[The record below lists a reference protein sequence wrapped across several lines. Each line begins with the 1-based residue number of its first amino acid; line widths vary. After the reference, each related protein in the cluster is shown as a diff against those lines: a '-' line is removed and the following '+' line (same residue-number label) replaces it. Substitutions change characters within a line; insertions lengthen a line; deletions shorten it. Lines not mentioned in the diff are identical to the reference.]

1 MEDMI
6 RAIVARPGKPAV
18 AQEIDGSLEGL
29 QSIVQGPIQCL
40 YPYDDQIGIVCNDEA
55 KLVGMPLNR
64 ALRSEAGEIYD
75 VIAGNMIIVGLSEDD
90 FQSLS
95 PDQELKYMDMFK
107 NPERFEYIAG
117 KLQAIPISIDTMMSY
132 EAFSLAVA
140 DSIKSKLKQD
150 GIDAALAP
158 CAVDKAQLSYHAIR
172 VTPARK
178 NVGMT
183 LNLESAFDYYRRSN
197 SFDAAV
203 DGIYAAVKSG
213 LGQMPDVQVENLR
226 NYDWV
231 KANLSAEVINA
242 ETNQEYLKKIPH
254 TDLID
259 LAVIYR
265 IHLADKADGSATAV
279 VTDQMLRGWGV
290 SVEMLNHDAIKS
302 AEEHYPLQIMSMG
315 AALSG
320 LTGQEFPETDVPL
333 TIATAEG
340 KPAFGA
346 GVMIYPD
353 FAEKAAE
360 AMHGDYYILPS
371 SRHEVILVPDN
382 KDYNLSL
389 ASLQDTVNSINASD
403 VIKPEDFLSD
413 SVYHYSVVDKK
424 LELATD
430 FQTRSREMEMGKT
443 VARKQAR

>member
-1 MEDMI
+1 MKDMI
-6 RAIVARPGKPAV
+6 RAIVAQPGKPAV
-18 AQEIDGSLEGL
+18 AQEIDASLEGL

-40 YPYDDQIGIVCNDEA
+40 YPFEDQIGIICNDEA
-55 KLVGMPLNR
+55 KLIGMPLNR
-64 ALRSEAGEIYD
+64 ALRSGDGEIYD
-75 VIAGNMIIVGLSEDD
+75 VVAGNMIIVGLSEDD
-90 FQSLS
+90 FQSLT
-95 PDQELKYMDMFK
+95 PEQESKYLDMYK
-107 NPERFEYIAG
+107 KPEHFEYRNG
-117 KLQAIPISIDTMMSY
+117 KLQAVPADAMMSY

-158 CAVDKAQLSYHAIR
+158 CAVDKAQLSYHGLR
-172 VTPARK
+172 VTPTEK
-178 NVGMT
+178 TVGMT
-183 LNLESAFDYYRRSN
+183 LNLESAYDYYRRSN

-203 DGIYAAVKSG
+203 DGIYAAVKNG

-226 NYDWV
+226 DYSWV
-231 KANLSAEVINA
+231 KDHLSAEVINA
-242 ETNQEYLKKIPH
+242 AKNQDYLQKIPH

-279 VTDQMLRGWGV
+279 VTDQMMRGWGV
-290 SVEMLNHDAIKS
+290 SVDTLNHDAIKS
-302 AEEHYPLQIMSMG
+302 AVEHYPIQIMSMG

-353 FAEKAAE
+353 FPVKAAE

-371 SRHEVILVPDN
+371 SRHEVILVPDSN
-382 KDYNLSL
+382 DTNLSL
-389 ASLQDTVNSINASD
+389 ASLQDTVRSINASD